1 MVDTNKLRSVW
12 VAKGLKQSDVAKM
25 IKMPERTF
33 SRKMKKAIFGSDE
46 MEKLIDVLGI
56 DEPCPIFFANSVTCK
71 VTKSAA
77 KR

>member
-33 SRKMKKAIFGSDE
+33 SRKMKKAKYGRDE
-46 MEKLIDVLGI
+46 MEKLIDV
-56 DEPCPIFFANSVTCK
+56 
-71 VTKSAA
+71 
-77 KR
+77 